1 MNRPKKYIKRP
12 RSFMCKESV
21 DNVEAIGYCRDNS
34 NSGVEELGENFQT
47 MCVEPASTHKEI
59 VVDDIQSHWVVKY
72 SEETHMNFF
81 FDIHAKRHSI

>member
-21 DNVEAIGYCRDNS
+21 ENVEAIGYCRDNS
-34 NSGVEELGENFQT
+34 NSGVEEFGENFQT

-59 VVDDIQSHWVVKY
+59 VVDDIQSHWVVNIFRGNIY
-72 SEETHMNFF
+72 ELLL
-81 FDIHAKRHSI
+81 